1 MTQEMIWEQYPYP
14 ISLDKLLAGHT
25 QEVVFSSMP
34 VKTITPPQSPQQNVW
49 INKTGS
55 TGGFAAYVAYIP
67 AKKLAMVLL
76 SNKNYPVP
84 PRVKVGYLILT
95 GLEKLPN

>member
-1 MTQEMIWEQYPYP
+1 MIWEHYPYP

-25 QEVVFSSMP
+25 QEVVFGSMP
-34 VKTITPPQSPQQNVW
+34 VKAITPPQSPQQNVW

-84 PRVKVGYLILT
+84 PRVKAGYQILT
-95 GLEKLPN
+95 SLEKLPN